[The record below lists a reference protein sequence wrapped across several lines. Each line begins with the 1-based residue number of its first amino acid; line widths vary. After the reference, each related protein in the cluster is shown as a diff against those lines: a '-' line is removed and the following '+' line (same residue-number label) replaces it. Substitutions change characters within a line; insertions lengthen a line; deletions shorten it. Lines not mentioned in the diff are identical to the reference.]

1 MSIMTY
7 DKVDS
12 MNSTFHYDCKNYFS
26 IKIHFVKY
34 ILNDNRWFFSNFKF
48 RKLISRSS

>member
-1 MSIMTY
+1 MSIMTCN
-7 DKVDS
+7 KVDS

-26 IKIHFVKY
+26 IKIHLVKY
-34 ILNDNRWFFSNFKF
+34 MLKDNRWFCSNFTF